1 MVVSIQSPRSGRQT
15 SVVRFTGLVF
25 VYDPVPS
32 AEALGYCHDVRFADF
47 DLATSSFRSLSMKAR
62 IVWLILCG
70 IWGSTWLFIKL
81 GLQDLPPLTFAGI
94 RFVFASGILITI
106 ILARGVRWP
115 RKRREWLVMAVVGLL
130 QFSLNYGLVFWG
142 EQRIPSGLAAVLQST
157 FPVFGLVIAHFYLPD
172 EPITAKKVVG
182 VLLGVLGVSIIFSHQ
197 LTIAGRAALLG
208 SIALVMSAFFGSYG
222 NVLVKAYGT
231 QIDPFVLAAGQM
243 ICGFP
248 PLLAL
253 GIATEGSPFRFHWTA
268 MGVLSLAYLVIV
280 GSVIAFTLFYWLVRH
295 MDVTNTMLIALV
307 TPVMAVIL
315 GMIVLHEQLSWR
327 LFGGAAC
334 IISGIAFIV
343 LRKPQKSVAIEE
355 EEPEMMA
362 VG

>member
-1 MVVSIQSPRSGRQT
+1 
-15 SVVRFTGLVF
+15 
-25 VYDPVPS
+25 
-32 AEALGYCHDVRFADF
+32 
-47 DLATSSFRSLSMKAR
+47 MKAR
-62 IVWLILCG
+62 VVWLILCG

-81 GLQDLPPLTFAGI
+81 GLNDLPPFTFAGL
-94 RFVFASGILITI
+94 RFVFASLILVAF

-115 RKRREWLVMAVVGLL
+115 RKRSEWLLIAVVGWL

-157 FPVFGLVIAHFYLPD
+157 FPAFGMVIAHFYLPE
-172 EPITAKKVVG
+172 EPITPKKVVG
-182 VLLGVLGVSIIFSHQ
+182 VLLGIVGVGIVFSDQ
-197 LTIAGRAALLG
+197 LSFAGKSALLG
-208 SIALVMSAFFGSYG
+208 SVALVSSALFGSYG

-253 GIATEGSPFRFHWTA
+253 GIATEGNPLRFHWTA
-268 MGVLSLAYLVIV
+268 MAVLAIAYLVIV

-295 MDVTNTMLIALV
+295 MDVVNTMLIALV
-307 TPVMAVIL
+307 TPVVAVML
-315 GMIVLHEQLSWR
+315 GMIVLHEKFNWR
-327 LFGGAAC
+327 LFAGAAC
-334 IISGIAFIV
+334 IISGIGMIV
-343 LRKPQKSVAIEE
+343 LRKRRKPVAIEE